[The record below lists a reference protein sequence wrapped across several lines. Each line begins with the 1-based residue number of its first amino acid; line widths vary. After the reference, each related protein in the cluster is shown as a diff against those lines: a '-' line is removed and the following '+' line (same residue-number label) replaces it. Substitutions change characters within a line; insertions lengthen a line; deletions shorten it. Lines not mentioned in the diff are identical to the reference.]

1 MSIKQRILV
10 VDDERFNLTVL
21 AELLKADY
29 TVILAKNGEQAL
41 ERAAKQA
48 PDLILLDIM
57 MPEMDGYQVL
67 KALKMNPA
75 TREVP
80 VIFITGLKGEE
91 DEEKGLLL
99 GAVDY
104 IAKPFHPAIVL
115 ARVKIHLKIMRQRKL
130 LERIALLDGL
140 TEIPNHR
147 SFDERFT
154 LEWQRAM
161 RNQDPLSLGI
171 LDVDYFKQY
180 NDTYGHG
187 KGDKTLKAVAKTI
200 TRKLKRPS
208 DFTARYGGEEFVI
221 LMPRT
226 DAQGARSVAET
237 ICKAIEDEQIDHCSS
252 TVSQWL
258 TVSIG
263 GATVVPSQNQSKGLL
278 FETADTMLYTAKEN
292 GRRQAVWNDGE
303 VNCHVESRSS
313 CKQCP
318 ANHL

>member
-29 TVILAKNGEQAL
+29 TVILAKSGEQAL
-41 ERAAKQA
+41 ERAAKQT

-80 VIFITGLKGEE
+80 VIFITALRGEE

-115 ARVKIHLKIMRQRKL
+115 ARVKIHLKIMRQRRL
-130 LERIALLDGL
+130 LESIALLDGL

-161 RNQDPLSLGI
+161 RNKEPLSLGI

-200 TRKLKRPS
+200 TRRLKRPA

-226 DAQGARSVAET
+226 DAEGARRVAET
-237 ICKAIEDEQIDHCSS
+237 ICKAIEDEQIDHCNSS
-252 TVSQWL
+252 VSQWL

-263 GATVVPSQNQSKGLL
+263 GATVVPSQNESKRLL
-278 FETADTMLYTAKEN
+278 FDTADTMLYTAKEN
-292 GRRQAVWNDGE
+292 GRRQALWHDE
-303 VNCHVESRSS
+303 IR
-313 CKQCP
+313 
-318 ANHL
+318 